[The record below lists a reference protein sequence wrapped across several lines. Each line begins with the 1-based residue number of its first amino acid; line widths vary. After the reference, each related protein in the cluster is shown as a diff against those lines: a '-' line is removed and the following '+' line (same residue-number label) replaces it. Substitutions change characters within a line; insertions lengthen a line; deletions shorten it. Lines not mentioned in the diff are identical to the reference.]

1 MKRERRSEARREGW
15 GGVEWSGVERR
26 EWCERVEQREWCERV
41 EECVREQPKE
51 QSKGRVEGR
60 NAGEEVQGYMIWV
73 ERSRARGVWR
83 GYEAG

>member
-1 MKRERRSEARREGW
+1 
-15 GGVEWSGVERR
+15 
-26 EWCERVEQREWCERV
+26 V